1 MTEAIF
7 FFGLVALIFAAWCL
21 CHSYDKGYKS
31 RDEEVARL
39 NKAVDKTKKLG
50 EEVTRKLKVE
60 YDVIVAKTRKDYQET
75 IERLETQKEKE
86 VKEREK
92 AEEKISALEKERDL
106 IRDECG
112 RAKAIIDALK
122 KDAIKDFPTITQ
134 MLDELERNYDKS
146 IYLSMMRNAPK
157 SAEKVQMAHAEARR
171 WKNDYLLVK
180 RRMDV
185 YTALAPW
192 LDEYMEC
199 TVEEVLEAKR
209 EDDRRRM
216 EQKDEDD
223 PVKRFLTAQD
233 YARLSEVER
242 NQLALDRYWDN
253 RVKKNLW
260 LVGIQYERYVGWL
273 YESKGYRVVY
283 HGAMKGRED
292 LGIDLIATKGKVT
305 RVIQCKR
312 YSEMKKIPVR
322 ENAVAQIFGA
332 AKVYQYE
339 QGGGKVIPVLYTS
352 FELSDE
358 ARRFADA
365 LGVEVHEKET
375 LEHYPCIKCN
385 YSRRNGEGIYHLP
398 FDQQYDNVV
407 VEKNKGECYVETVQ
421 EAHLKGFRR
430 AYKWRGGNDV

>member
-1 MTEAIF
+1 MLKDCVIYFLIALPFVLF
-7 FFGLVALIFAAWCL
+7 FLHYIY
-21 CHSYDKGYKS
+21 SSGYKS
-31 RDEEVARL
+31 RDREVDSLKEAV
-39 NKAVDKTKKLG
+39 NKGKKKIKELEVERDVLVEKTKENYG
-50 EEVTRKLKVE
+50 VIIDGLKS
-60 YDVIVAKTRKDYQET
+60 KN
-75 IERLETQKEKE
+75 KEE
-86 VKEREK
+86 VKERER
-92 AEEKISALEKERDL
+92 AEEKIGALERECDL
-106 IRDECG
+106 IRGECG

-122 KDAIKDFPTITQ
+122 KEAIKDFPTIAQ
-134 MLDELERNYDKS
+134 MLDELERNEERN
-146 IYLSMMRNAPK
+146 IFFSMMMRAPK
-157 SAEKVQMAHAEARR
+157 SAEKVQIAQEEARK
-171 WKNDYLLVK
+171 WKSEYLFVK

-185 YTALAPW
+185 YAAFAPW

-199 TVEEVLEAKR
+199 SVEEVIEAKR
-209 EDDRRRM
+209 EEDRRKM

-242 NQLALDRYWDN
+242 NQLALDRYWGN

-283 HGAMKGRED
+283 HGAVKGRED

-305 RVIQCKR
+305 YVVQCKR
-312 YSEMKKIPVR
+312 YSEIKRIPVR

-339 QGGGKVIPVLYTS
+339 QGGGRVIPVLYTS

-358 ARRFADA
+358 ARRFAEA
-365 LGVEVHEKET
+365 LGVEIHERVA
-375 LEHYPCIKCN
+375 LEYYPCIKCN
-385 YSRRNGEGIYHLP
+385 YSRRNGEKIYHLP

-407 VEKNKGECYVETVQ
+407 VEKDKGERYVETVQ
-421 EAHLKGFRR
+421 EAHLRGFRR
-430 AYKWRGGNDV
+430 AYRWRGNG